1 MDIGLLQDTSMSQ
14 SRKRK
19 FDEEQERLD
28 TKEKRLEAENLQLQ
42 AKEQQIATLPS
53 TDPK

>member
-28 TKEKRLEAENLQLQ
+28 AKEKILEAEKLHLQS
-42 AKEQQIATLPS
+42 KEQQLAKFPS